1 MLSLLSGAALLTAVG
16 LFSQLVGFG
25 YRIVLSRLVGAETMG
40 LYQLIMPVYSTLMS
54 LTAIGLT
61 VAVSTLSARY
71 EALGDRGA
79 VRQTRNRALALF
91 FVAAIPLGALL
102 VIFSD
107 PISVYLLGDART
119 QLGIVLLVPCVLL
132 TGVENLHK
140 HCFYGI
146 GQIRPPALTE
156 TVEQLIRT
164 GAVLGL
170 LILLLP
176 RNREETVGIIV
187 TGMVLCEIF
196 SAVTLTALFR
206 RWWRSG
212 FGQCGAHSR
221 QAGSGR
227 CRPFRSHFRLWRAL
241 RYDYAPAQPAHW
253 LYWRT
258 VPSPGA

>member
-196 SAVTLTALFR
+196 SAVFQ
-206 RWWRSG
+206 
-212 FGQCGAHSR
+212 FGG
-221 QAGSGR
+221 
-227 CRPFRSHFRLWRAL
+227 
-241 RYDYAPAQPAHW
+241 
-253 LYWRT
+253 
-258 VPSPGA
+258 